1 MFEDKEEGC
10 PGWRSIRE
18 CNGVKI
24 SMHIIYLHETIIK
37 TILLYNY
44 CLLIKTGEG
53 QRAGLASR
61 HLSRHLISASCT
73 GSYH

>member
-1 MFEDKEEGC
+1 
-10 PGWRSIRE
+10 
-18 CNGVKI
+18 
-24 SMHIIYLHETIIK
+24 MHIIYLHETIIK

-61 HLSRHLISASCT
+61 HLSQHLISASCT
-73 GSYH
+73 GSYHCDDSLTITLILAAYPLAPKLRIR